1 MKFTDVNPFNTNIQ
15 KKINKNI
22 LNTVKK
28 GDFILG
34 KNVLEF
40 EKETVICE
48 NENISS
54 ESVLFDKE
62 STVFLFS
69 CAFSL

>member
-28 GDFILG
+28 GDFISYEPNSIHSSFTKKGCL
-34 KNVLEF
+34 VLTF
-40 EKETVICE
+40 MRGPNYQIKEK
-48 NENISS
+48 
-54 ESVLFDKE
+54 
-62 STVFLFS
+62 
-69 CAFSL
+69 